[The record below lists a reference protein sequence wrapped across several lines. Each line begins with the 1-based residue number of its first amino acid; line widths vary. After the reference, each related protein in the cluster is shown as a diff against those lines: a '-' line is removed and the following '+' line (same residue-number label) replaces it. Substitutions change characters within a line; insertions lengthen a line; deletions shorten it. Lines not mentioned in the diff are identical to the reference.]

1 VSLAGLV
8 YEVDASLV
16 GETVTLRYEAG
27 PAQSRTVQVWHDGAK
42 VHDAKVVDVYA
53 NCFVKRD
60 RPSNGL
66 TASTPPDAP
75 PPDAPPPGLRLSDM
89 KRDDEG
95 GR

>member
-1 VSLAGLV
+1 VSLGGLV
-8 YEVDASLV
+8 YEADASLV

-27 PAQSRTVQVWHDGAK
+27 STAPRSVQVWHNGGY
-42 VHDAKVVDVYA
+42 VHDAKVVDLYA

-89 KRDDEG
+89 KRDDEE